1 MMNTVHAE
9 FAAALA
15 LQRRGDLAGAEAAYR
30 ALIASNGALPA
41 VAHMLALALHAQ
53 ARSEESLSWFE
64 RAESHGG
71 GAMLWSNHAAALLA
85 IGRAGE
91 AKQLCRR
98 AIAAEPSHAGSW
110 LNFGLACEL
119 ECNIGEAIAAFA
131 TALRLAPGNTAVLR
145 ALARCQ
151 LRAGNAAGAL
161 DVLRTLPEGTDTA
174 ADLIRCE
181 AWTDAGN
188 FAQATAAAS
197 RLAGIPTVRVDA
209 LLLQAK
215 IATEQGRK
223 DEALDLY
230 RQVLDADPENRAA
243 MVRGAL
249 IHINRAETE
258 IGLAKMRRW
267 HDAHPDDHAA
277 VSNYLVAC
285 DYSERFDPASL
296 LAEHRKHKPLP
307 AAGAPWPANWR
318 DRGGKLR
325 IGWVST
331 TFNLGPIEIFF
342 ADVFRAFADVAPDV
356 EHRLYAVGAET
367 RSGPPTGSWA
377 TNVRDL
383 SRLSDADALA
393 AIRGDGLD
401 IVVDLVGRASGN
413 RLAIFAARAAP
424 VQVGWHDQYYPSGV
438 DAMDYLVTDQWLSPS
453 GADAHFS
460 EKLLRLPNGRVA
472 YRPPPAEEPS
482 LKGIAS
488 NRFISLNRFSKIGDP
503 VVAVWADILH
513 ALPDWTLLLKASG
526 GEDRDLSALFRA
538 RFAAL
543 GIAPERVEI
552 EGSGAYAVAMQT
564 YQNAAIALDPFPF
577 TGCATTCDALWMGLP
592 VITWPR
598 ETIASRQSMALL
610 EAAGKPEWIACD
622 RADYVAIAV
631 RLAAD
636 EAGRRDWRLNAR
648 TRLRSTVCDARRL
661 AGELIGVLR
670 SVSIKRQVFPDVS
683 R

>member
-1 MMNTVHAE
+1 MVAMVDTAISE
-9 FAAALA
+9 FNAALA
-15 LQRRGDLAGAEAAYR
+15 LQRKGDLAGAEASYR
-30 ALIASNGALPA
+30 SLISRHGALPNA
-41 VAHMLALALHAQ
+41 EHMLALVLHAQ
-53 ARSEESLSWFE
+53 GRSEESLPWFE
-64 RAESHGG
+64 RAEGRAG

-85 IGRAGE
+85 VGRVRE
-91 AKQLCRR
+91 AEQLCRR
-98 AIAAEPSHAGSW
+98 AVAAEPRHAGSW
-110 LNFGLACEL
+110 LNLGLACEL
-119 ECNIGEAIAAFA
+119 GGSFGDAMASLE
-131 TALRLAPGNTAVLR
+131 TALRLAPGSAVALR
-145 ALARCQ
+145 ALARCR
-151 LRAGNAAGAL
+151 LRSGDAAGAL
-161 DVLRTLPEGTDTA
+161 DVLRTLPEGRDAA

-181 AWTDAGN
+181 AWIDVGN
-188 FAQATAAAS
+188 FAQATATAL
-197 RLAGIPTVRVDA
+197 RLAGIGAVRVDA
-209 LLLQAK
+209 LLLQAQ
-215 IATEQGRK
+215 IAAEQGRR

-230 RQVLDADPENRAA
+230 RQVLDADPGSRAA

-249 IHINRAETE
+249 IHINRGETE
-258 IGLAKMRRW
+258 IGLAQMRRW

-296 LAEHRKHKPLP
+296 LAEHRKHRPLP

-318 DRGGKLR
+318 HRDGKLR

-331 TFNLGPIEIFF
+331 AFNLGPIEIFF

-356 EHRLYAVGAET
+356 EHRLYAIGAEG
-367 RSGPPTGSWA
+367 RSGPPLGAWA
-377 TNVRDL
+377 ANMRDL

-393 AIRGDGLD
+393 AIRGDSLD
-401 IVVDLVGRASGN
+401 IVVDLAGRASGN

-424 VQVGWHDQYYPSGV
+424 VQVGWHDQYYSSGV
-438 DAMDYLVTDQWLSPS
+438 DAMDYLVTDPWLSPA

-482 LKGIAS
+482 LQGITS

-526 GEDRDLSALFRA
+526 GEDRDLSTLFRA
-538 RFAAL
+538 KFAAL
-543 GIAPERVEI
+543 GIAPERVDI
-552 EGSGAYAVAMQT
+552 EGSGTYAAAMQT
-564 YQNAAIALDPFPF
+564 YQDAAIALDPFPF

-598 ETIASRQSMALL
+598 ATIASRQSTALL
-610 EAAGKPEWIACD
+610 EMAGKPEWIARD

-648 TRLRSTVCDARRL
+648 ARLKSTVCDARRL
-661 AGELIGVLR
+661 AVELIGVLR
-670 SVSIKRQVFPDVS
+670 SVAPQR
-683 R
+683 